1 MAAGDFKNGSG
12 LVGSVLAQGQLLT
25 TGTTPVYGPVPS
37 NTYVKIAKVVLSNTT
52 ASGVTVSYG
61 AVKAGGTVNAD
72 ATLQGKDVPLGAK
85 GTSTAT
91 IDATEL
97 EGIMLGPGDSIGAL
111 ASAGTA
117 ITYTIS
123 GAVSA

>member
-1 MAAGDFKNGSG
+1 M
-12 LVGSVLAQGQLLT
+12 
-25 TGTTPVYGPVPS
+25 
-37 NTYVKIAKVVLSNTT
+37 
-52 ASGVTVSYG
+52 
-61 AVKAGGTVNAD
+61 NAD
-72 ATLQGKDVPLGAK
+72 TTLQGKDVPIGAK
-85 GTSTAT
+85 GATTAT

-97 EGIMLGPGDSIGAL
+97 AGMILGPGDSIGAL

>member
-1 MAAGDFKNGSG
+1 MAAGDYKNGSG

-37 NTYVKIAKVVLSNTT
+37 NTYVKIAKVVLANTT
-52 ASGVTVSYG
+52 ATSATVSYG

-85 GTSTAT
+85 GTTTA
-91 IDATEL
+91 ILDATEL